1 MRTLSWGADIK
12 SGNLKKA
19 MKESGRIP
27 RGPTHPPLPSQYQRK
42 LKKGICFKWFE
53 NDVVIH
59 TENIKNLKLHEKLYL
74 NLTLPQ
80 DKRGGQR
87 TIEERYFPFE
97 E

>member
-1 MRTLSWGADIK
+1 MGNLLLRIFSNMLSVKQKQKSRYFTRTLSRGADIK

-53 NDVVIH
+53 NVVVIH
-59 TENIKNLKLHEKLYL
+59 TENIKNLAA
-74 NLTLPQ
+74 
-80 DKRGGQR
+80 
-87 TIEERYFPFE
+87 
-97 E
+97 